1 MLKSVGLQ
9 LMVQF
14 ILYSL
19 SGIFYFYLAASTLY
33 LFVIAIAGKVIKAA
47 INEVHPVKKTIAL
60 LIPAYKEDVIII
72 GTARKAL
79 DHNYPE
85 DFFSVIIIAD
95 QLQHETV
102 NILRSMGV
110 QVLEVN
116 FEVSM
121 KAKSLHAALQL
132 LQTSQHEIAVIL
144 DADNVMKD
152 NCLEKINAAFHN
164 GCKAV
169 QCHRIA
175 KNVNHPLAILE
186 AISEGINIHLFRR
199 GPAALGLSAAPLGSG
214 MAFYSGL
221 LKEIY
226 SHDLILH
233 DPAEDRE
240 TDTQLLKR
248 NIRMYYLDDAYV
260 YDEKVAS
267 LHVFEKQR
275 TRWLEAQVHHLRRF
289 FQKDMKDVPKTAHY
303 YNRIIQHLLL
313 PRLFYLVICGLT
325 TLLLI
330 AEPVLDIRL
339 LYPHSEW
346 WLAWIVWY
354 CVVLIISIPAEFFNF
369 KALKAA
375 FYLPALMISMLKAL
389 AKMKSNRKEFLH
401 TSKSYTP
408 K

>member
-1 MLKSVGLQ
+1 
-9 LMVQF
+9 MVQF
-14 ILYSL
+14 ILHSL
-19 SGIFYFYLAASTLY
+19 SGILYFYLAAGTLY
-33 LFVIAIAGKVIKAA
+33 LFTIAVAGKLIKAP
-47 INEVHPVKKTIAL
+47 INDVHPVKKTIAI

-72 GTARKAL
+72 GTVRKAL
-79 DHNYPE
+79 DHNYPK
-85 DFFSVIIIAD
+85 DLFSVIIIAD
-95 QLQHETV
+95 QLQHETI
-102 NILRSMGV
+102 NILRSMGA

-132 LQTSQHEIAVIL
+132 LHTSQYEIAVIL
-144 DADNVMKD
+144 DADNIMKD
-152 NCLEKINAAFHN
+152 NCLEKINTAFHN

-214 MAFYSGL
+214 MAFNSGL

-226 SHDLILH
+226 NLDRILH

-267 LHVFEKQR
+267 LRVFEKQR
-275 TRWLEAQVHHLRRF
+275 TRWLEAQVYHLRRF
-289 FQKDMKDVPKTAHY
+289 FHKDMKDVPKTAHY
-303 YNRIIQHLLL
+303 YNRVAQHLLL
-313 PRLFYLVICGLT
+313 PRLFYLVISGVT
-325 TLLLI
+325 ALLLI
-330 AEPVLDIRL
+330 AEPLLDTSL
-339 LYPHSEW
+339 LYPYSGW
-346 WLAWIVWY
+346 WLAWITGY
-354 CVVLIISIPAEFFNF
+354 CIVLIISIPAEFFNVKTF
-369 KALKAA
+369 KAAL
-375 FYLPALMISMLKAL
+375 YIPALMISMLKAL

>member
-1 MLKSVGLQ
+1 
-9 LMVQF
+9 MVQF
-14 ILYSL
+14 ILHSL
-19 SGIFYFYLAASTLY
+19 SGILYFYLAAGTLY
-33 LFVIAIAGKVIKAA
+33 LFIIAVAGRLIKAA
-47 INEVHPVKKTIAL
+47 TTDVHPVKKTIAL

-79 DHNYPE
+79 DHNYTE
-85 DFFSVIIIAD
+85 NFFSVIIIAD
-95 QLQHETV
+95 QLQHETI
-102 NILRSMGV
+102 NMLRSMGA

-116 FEVSM
+116 FEISM

-132 LQTSQHEIAVIL
+132 LQTSQYEIAVIL
-144 DADNVMKD
+144 DADNIMKA
-152 NCLEKINAAFHN
+152 NCLEKINTAFHN
-164 GCKAV
+164 GYKAV

-214 MAFYSGL
+214 MAFNSGL

-226 SHDLILH
+226 NHDRILH

-267 LHVFEKQR
+267 LRVFEKQR

-303 YNRIIQHLLL
+303 YNRVVQHLLL
-313 PRLFYLVICGLT
+313 PRLFYLVICGIT
-325 TLLLI
+325 ALLLI
-330 AEPVLDIRL
+330 AEPVLDTSL
-339 LYPHSEW
+339 LYPYSGW
-346 WLAWIVWY
+346 WLAWIILY
-354 CVVLIISIPAEFFNF
+354 CTVLIISIPAEFFNV
-369 KALKAA
+369 KTLKAA
-375 FYLPALMISMLKAL
+375 LYIPALMISMLKAL
-389 AKMKSNRKEFLH
+389 TKMKSNRKEFLH